1 MNVSQGMALPPINLT
16 LQVRVPY
23 TTENT
28 LSDVVS
34 KRRRSLNNPMYPV
47 KYFPFEM
54 GDPVYK

>member
-1 MNVSQGMALPPINLT
+1 MALPPVSLT

-34 KRRRSLNNPMYPV
+34 KRRCSPNNPMYPV
-47 KYFPFEM
+47 KYFPFKM
-54 GDPVYK
+54 GDPVRK